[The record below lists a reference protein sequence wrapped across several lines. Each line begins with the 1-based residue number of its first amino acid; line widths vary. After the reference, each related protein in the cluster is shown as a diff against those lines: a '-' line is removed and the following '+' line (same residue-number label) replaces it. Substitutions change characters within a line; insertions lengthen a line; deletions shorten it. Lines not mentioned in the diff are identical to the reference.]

1 MTSSKYWALRTAVVQ
16 LIQRYISKIHM
27 ELTHHLHSLF
37 TDENSFTQL
46 HRKLLSSLTRQPC
59 AQRKRKKIVR
69 KQLRVC
75 TLRSN
80 ESDVHFLIFGFFT
93 KLSIAEASFQFFSLR
108 KRAWQHLHHIL
119 LNVKETTT
127 CKKVNFKS

>member
-16 LIQRYISKIHM
+16 LIQRYISKIYM

-69 KQLRVC
+69 KQLRGC

-80 ESDVHFLIFGFFT
+80 ESDVHFLIFVFLQNCLLQRPVFSFSHWGKELDST
-93 KLSIAEASFQFFSLR
+93 SIIS
-108 KRAWQHLHHIL
+108 W

-127 CKKVNFKS
+127 YKKVNFKS

>member
-80 ESDVHFLIFGFFT
+80 ESDVHFLIFVFFT

-108 KRAWQHLHHIL
+108 KRA
-119 LNVKETTT
+119 
-127 CKKVNFKS
+127 